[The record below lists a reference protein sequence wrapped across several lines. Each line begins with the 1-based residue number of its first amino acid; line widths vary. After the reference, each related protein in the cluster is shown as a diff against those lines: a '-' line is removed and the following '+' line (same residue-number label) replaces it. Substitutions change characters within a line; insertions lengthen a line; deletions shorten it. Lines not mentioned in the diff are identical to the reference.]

1 MKILAI
7 TGDSTYILLAKNLA
21 KETSFIPELVSSF
34 DEASEKVHLYEYDCI
49 LLYSTQKGSW
59 QQLLTELTLQNQS
72 SGLILLTPELSVD
85 EKVKAFQAGADD
97 CLSIPYHS
105 DELQARML
113 ALVRRK
119 KFNTRHLIHFAN
131 TVIDIGS
138 KTICVWNNP
147 IALTPKEYDILL
159 YLVMNRHK
167 AVQTIQLAAYLWG
180 EMWDTKDSNN
190 LLITHIKNLR
200 KKLSQAKAEMEIKNI
215 YAVGYQI
222 VEL

>member
-49 LLYSTQKGSW
+49 LLYSSQAGNW

-105 DELQARML
+105 DELQARVL

-138 KTICVWNNP
+138 KTICVWN
-147 IALTPKEYDILL
+147 
-159 YLVMNRHK
+159 
-167 AVQTIQLAAYLWG
+167 
-180 EMWDTKDSNN
+180 
-190 LLITHIKNLR
+190 
-200 KKLSQAKAEMEIKNI
+200 
-215 YAVGYQI
+215 
-222 VEL
+222 